1 MPGLRWREL
10 LFSNLSGSLNGKRL
24 PAYPAPKYIPIVIYE
39 TSLSAHLLSMAETLL
54 YVDDNDLRL
63 EVMTTR
69 LRLLGYRVLSAGNGA
84 EALTLFASNHI
95 DLAVVDYYMPGMT
108 GDMVAI
114 EMKDQKPKVP
124 VIIFS
129 GVFTLSEMVIALVDG
144 FVSTSDDPDSLLN
157 KISEI
162 LAPRRKARA
171 G

>member
-1 MPGLRWREL
+1 
-10 LFSNLSGSLNGKRL
+10 
-24 PAYPAPKYIPIVIYE
+24 
-39 TSLSAHLLSMAETLL
+39 MAETLL

-69 LRLLGYRVLSAGNGA
+69 LRLLGYHVLSAANGEQA
-84 EALTLFASNHI
+84 IAVFASNHV
-95 DLAVVDYYMPGMT
+95 DLAIVDYYMPGMT

-114 EMKDQKPKVP
+114 EMKNRKPLVP

-129 GVFTLSEMVIALVDG
+129 SVFTLSEMVIALVDG
-144 FVSTSDDPDSLLN
+144 FVSTSDDPDSLLE

-162 LAPRRKARA
+162 LSPRRKARA

>member
-1 MPGLRWREL
+1 
-10 LFSNLSGSLNGKRL
+10 
-24 PAYPAPKYIPIVIYE
+24 
-39 TSLSAHLLSMAETLL
+39 MAETLL

-63 EVMTTR
+63 EVLTTR
-69 LRLLGYRVLSAGNGA
+69 LRLLGYRVLSASNGE
-84 EALTLFASNHI
+84 EALAIFAKNNV

-108 GDMVAI
+108 GDMVAM
-114 EMKDQKPKVP
+114 EMKDQKPLVP

-129 GVFTLSEMVIALVDG
+129 GVFTLSEMVIAFVDG